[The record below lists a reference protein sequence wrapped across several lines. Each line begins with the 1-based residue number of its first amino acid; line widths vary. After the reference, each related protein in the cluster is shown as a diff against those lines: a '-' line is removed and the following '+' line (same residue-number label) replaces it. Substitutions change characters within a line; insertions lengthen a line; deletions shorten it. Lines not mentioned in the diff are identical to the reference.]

1 MCAYVCICVCTC
13 VLCKHTHAR
22 MLLFKAFYLQEC
34 IIYKLRYLSS
44 NLDAFIYYFAFTG
57 TSGTVCNRSG
67 ENRHP
72 HFVFDLGGNAASL
85 SLLSVVFLMG
95 FLWYLVVC

>member
-44 NLDAFIYYFAFTG
+44 NLDAFIYYFAFTYLFIILLLLAL
-57 TSGTVCNRSG
+57 
-67 ENRHP
+67 P
-72 HFVFDLGGNAASL
+72 A
-85 SLLSVVFLMG
+85 LSVIEVVKTDIPTL
-95 FLWYLVVC
+95 YLT